1 LIFCRFGGKFYKIFK
16 SQGKNFLFNTEFT
29 AMAAR
34 IPSDNPSR
42 IAEAILF
49 HRKQSGLSRID
60 LAEIAGVGKTVIY
73 DIEHGKDSV
82 RLNTLLKVMKALN
95 IAFVMVSPLMEAF
108 ERRNHEA
115 G

>member
-1 LIFCRFGGKFYKIFK
+1 
-16 SQGKNFLFNTEFT
+16 
-29 AMAAR
+29 MAAR

>member
-1 LIFCRFGGKFYKIFK
+1 MTVKI
-16 SQGKNFLFNTEFT
+16 S
-29 AMAAR
+29 A
-34 IPSDNPSR
+34 DNPSR

-73 DIEHGKDSV
+73 DIEHGKTSV

-95 IAFVMVSPLMEAF
+95 IGFVMVSPLMAAF
-108 ERRNHEA
+108 ERSDRETR
-115 G
+115 